1 MVELLLKEE
10 CVTIEEMRKQI
21 EEKTLILEKAEKF
34 IADASEGILK
44 YQRKKGRLYYYRQE
58 KESKT
63 QQWSTTY
70 IKKNQMNLA
79 IELAE
84 KGYLITVAAVL
95 KSQIALLQ
103 DFVQKYNEE
112 AVEEIYRN
120 LPDERKA
127 LVEPVAIGVKE
138 KLEAWNREEYELN
151 TSYPEFLIY
160 ETEQGEM
167 VRSKSELI
175 IANVLYQY
183 KDDIEYKYE
192 RPLELKAKDGS
203 NIIVHPDFTIIN
215 KHTGRICYYEHA
227 GRMDEPKYAVD
238 FVKKMNL
245 YSSNGI
251 LQGDELF
258 VTYETYSMPLD
269 INCVKK
275 IVERIVGDIQ

>member
-1 MVELLLKEE
+1 MIAKIKK
-10 CVTIEEMRKQI
+10 TIEEKEKLVHRI
-21 EEKTLILEKAEKF
+21 ETLISNAPDGSMKF
-34 IADASEGILK
+34 QVKNGKIH
-44 YQRKKGRLYYYRQE
+44 YYHNVKDSR
-58 KESKT
+58 T
-63 QQWSTTY
+63 GQWCKTY
-70 IKKNQMNLA
+70 IKKKQIQMAKALTQKSYYTSV
-79 IELAE
+79 L
-84 KGYLITVAAVL
+84 LVL
-95 KSQIALLQ
+95 KSQL
-103 DFVQKYNEE
+103 VQLKNFIETFNEE
-112 AVEEIYRN
+112 GVEEIYRN
-120 LPDERKA
+120 LPEARKV
-127 LVEPVAIGVKE
+127 LVNPVAIGIKE
-138 KLEAWNREEYELN
+138 RIDVWAREEYELN

-167 VRSKSELI
+167 VRTKSELI

-215 KHTGRICYYEHA
+215 KHTGRIYYYEHA

-245 YSSNGI
+245 YSTNGI
-251 LQGDELF
+251 LQGYELF

-275 IVERIVGDIQ
+275 IVERIVEG

>member
-1 MVELLLKEE
+1 MIAKIKK
-10 CVTIEEMRKQI
+10 TIEEKEKLVHRI
-21 EEKTLILEKAEKF
+21 ETLISNAPDGSMKF
-34 IADASEGILK
+34 QVKNGKI
-44 YQRKKGRLYYYRQE
+44 YYYHNVKDSR
-58 KESKT
+58 T
-63 QQWSTTY
+63 GQWCKTY
-70 IKKNQMNLA
+70 IKKKQIQMAKALTQKSYYTSV
-79 IELAE
+79 L
-84 KGYLITVAAVL
+84 LVL
-95 KSQIALLQ
+95 KSQL
-103 DFVQKYNEE
+103 VQLKNFIETFNEE
-112 AVEEIYRN
+112 GVEEIYRN
-120 LPDERKA
+120 LPEARKV
-127 LVEPVAIGVKE
+127 LVNPVAIGIKE
-138 KLEAWNREEYELN
+138 RIDVWAREEYELN

-167 VRSKSELI
+167 VRTKSELI

-215 KHTGRICYYEHA
+215 KHTGRIYYYEHA

-245 YSSNGI
+245 YSTNGI

-275 IVERIVGDIQ
+275 IVERIVGA

>member
-1 MVELLLKEE
+1 M
-10 CVTIEEMRKQI
+10 
-21 EEKTLILEKAEKF
+21 LILEKTEKF
-34 IADASEGILK
+34 IADASGGILK

-58 KESKT
+58 KEPTT

-70 IKKNQMNLA
+70 IKKNQMSLA

-103 DFVQKYNEE
+103 EFVQKYNEE

-138 KLEAWNREEYELN
+138 KLEAWDREEYEPYTGFKEN
-151 TSYPEFLIY
+151 MIY
-160 ETEQGEM
+160 ETNQGEK

-192 RPLELKAKDGS
+192 RPLELKTKDGC

-215 KHTGRICYYEHA
+215 KHTGRIYYYEHA
-227 GRMDEPKYAVD
+227 GRMDEPKYSVD

-245 YSSNGI
+245 YSTNGI
-251 LQGDELF
+251 LQGDKLF

-275 IVERIVGDIQ
+275 IVERIVEGGLI